1 MLTLARAMPDPCAP
15 SVLHVF
21 NLWSHEV
28 AVVSILYLEAT
39 YVNELLTK
47 SLDLV
52 LITSLQKNHNLK
64 ELSIDGKPGQCHRRF
79 ILWIESLKDIHRSGS
94 FVKMFAVCE

>member
-1 MLTLARAMPDPCAP
+1 MFLSLQTPTAHLGLSYARSLRS

-28 AVVSILYLEAT
+28 AVVSTLYLEVT
-39 YVNELLTK
+39 YVNELPTK

-52 LITSLQKNHNLK
+52 LISL
-64 ELSIDGKPGQCHRRF
+64 SDP
-79 ILWIESLKDIHRSGS
+79 
-94 FVKMFAVCE
+94 MVC

>member
-1 MLTLARAMPDPCAP
+1 MLTLARATPDPCAP

-21 NLWSHEV
+21 NLRSHEV
-28 AVVSILYLEAT
+28 AVVSTLYLEAT

-52 LITSLQKNHNLK
+52 LISL
-64 ELSIDGKPGQCHRRF
+64 SDPMWSDGYCNRAHCVRHLDSCWKF
-79 ILWIESLKDIHRSGS
+79 DIP
-94 FVKMFAVCE
+94 

>member
-1 MLTLARAMPDPCAP
+1 MFLSPRHPLLTLALATPDPCAP

-28 AVVSILYLEAT
+28 AVVSALYLEAT

-52 LITSLQKNHNLK
+52 LIRLSGPCDLWLLQ
-64 ELSIDGKPGQCHRRF
+64 
-79 ILWIESLKDIHRSGS
+79 
-94 FVKMFAVCE
+94 

>member
-1 MLTLARAMPDPCAP
+1 MTSLPLQLVCCLMEGFVPWLTETHAHLGPSYARFFSP

-28 AVVSILYLEAT
+28 AVVSGLYLEAT

-47 SLDLV
+47 TLDLV
-52 LITSLQKNHNLK
+52 LITLVLLL
-64 ELSIDGKPGQCHRRF
+64 EI
-79 ILWIESLKDIHRSGS
+79 
-94 FVKMFAVCE
+94 

>member
-1 MLTLARAMPDPCAP
+1 MLTLARATPDPCAP

-28 AVVSILYLEAT
+28 AVVSTLYLEAT
-39 YVNELLTK
+39 YVNEMLTK

-52 LITSLQKNHNLK
+52 LINTNNKV
-64 ELSIDGKPGQCHRRF
+64 
-79 ILWIESLKDIHRSGS
+79 EST
-94 FVKMFAVCE
+94 

>member
-1 MLTLARAMPDPCAP
+1 MPDPCAP

-28 AVVSILYLEAT
+28 AVVPTLYLEAT
-39 YVNELLTK
+39 YVNEMPTK

-52 LITSLQKNHNLK
+52 LISL
-64 ELSIDGKPGQCHRRF
+64 SDP
-79 ILWIESLKDIHRSGS
+79 LWSEAIAIGLI
-94 FVKMFAVCE
+94 V

>member
-1 MLTLARAMPDPCAP
+1 MFLSPRHPLLTLAQAMPDPCAP

-28 AVVSILYLEAT
+28 AVVSTLYLEAT
-39 YVNELLTK
+39 YVNELLTM

-52 LITSLQKNHNLK
+52 LISLSDPCGL
-64 ELSIDGKPGQCHRRF
+64 LAIAIGL
-79 ILWIESLKDIHRSGS
+79 I
-94 FVKMFAVCE
+94 V